1 LHPIQIELWGDGD
14 VGHTAA
20 SSGVMHCTICTSNL
34 FGLYIRNEIEGAAK
48 CVGVHVTVACC
59 VHGRARVCLFC
70 IFTVRSAALLCLSHP
85 RSLPEAW
92 VLIDTVVTENIKF
105 ESKPAQDGVSSAL
118 KCKALSRLLTA
129 CVLLTTRRRR
139 ASWTL
144 AAAPSASPR
153 LNTCPGCA
161 RRRRN

>member
-59 VHGRARVCLFC
+59 VHGSRARVFVLHLHRSFC
-70 IFTVRSAALLCLSHP
+70 CAAVFI
-85 RSLPEAW
+85 A
-92 VLIDTVVTENIKF
+92 
-105 ESKPAQDGVSSAL
+105 PAQSSGSVGAD
-118 KCKALSRLLTA
+118 RH
-129 CVLLTTRRRR
+129 RRHGEHQIRIQ
-139 ASWTL
+139 AGAGW
-144 AAAPSASPR
+144 
-153 LNTCPGCA
+153 GE
-161 RRRRN
+161 